1 MQSVMSEISHK
12 GIVLSLVGNSAV
24 VRIEQS
30 SACSQC
36 ASASMCVAA
45 EKKTKEI
52 EATVIEPVAVGDEVE
67 VTGTQR
73 MQLTAV
79 LLAYVLPFL
88 ILVGMMF
95 VLSRFTQN
103 EVVVGTLS
111 LACLVPYLLLLK
123 LLSPRLKR
131 SLVFFVRPTR

>member
-1 MQSVMSEISHK
+1 
-12 GIVLSLVGNSAV
+12 
-24 VRIEQS
+24 
-30 SACSQC
+30 
-36 ASASMCVAA
+36 MCVAA

-52 EATVIEPVAVGDEVE
+52 EATIVEPVAVGDEVE

-103 EVVVGTLS
+103 EVVVGTVS
-111 LACLVPYLLLLK
+111 LACLVPYLILLK